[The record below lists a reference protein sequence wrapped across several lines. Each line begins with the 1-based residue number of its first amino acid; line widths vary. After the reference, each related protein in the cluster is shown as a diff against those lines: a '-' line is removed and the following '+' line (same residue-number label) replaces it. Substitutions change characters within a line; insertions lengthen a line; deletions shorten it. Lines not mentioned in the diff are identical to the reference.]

1 MSDTVLQER
10 DEQGVLRITFNR
22 PAKKNAFNDEQ
33 WDAASAALRAAR
45 EDERV
50 AAVVVSGAGN
60 DFSAGVD
67 LSSFGQA
74 PVRTDEHPSAYH
86 AFMAELVEFD
96 KPLLAA
102 AKGVG
107 VGIGC
112 TLLLH
117 CDVVYVGES
126 VRLRLP
132 FVALGL
138 VPEAASS
145 YLLPALLGP
154 RLAGE
159 LLFTAEWIDAQ
170 RAVEVGIATRAYPD
184 AELLDATLQRARDIA
199 QFSVGSLQ
207 ATKRTVL
214 AARHAAM
221 KAALVVEDQQMMSQV
236 GSPENME
243 ALQAFLEK
251 RKPDF
256 RKLRGAS

>member
-1 MSDTVLQER
+1 MSDTILKQL
-10 DEQGVLRITFNR
+10 DEHGVLLVTFNR
-22 PAKKNAFNDEQ
+22 PTKKNAFNDEQ
-33 WDAASAALRAAR
+33 WDAASNALRGAR
-45 EDERV
+45 DDGKV
-50 AAVVVSGAGN
+50 AAVVVTGSGN

-74 PVRTDEHPSAYH
+74 PPRTDGHPSAYH
-86 AFMAELVEFD
+86 AFMQELIEFD

-112 TLLLH
+112 TLLFH

-126 VRLRLP
+126 VRLRMP

-145 YLLPALLGP
+145 YMLSALVGP

-159 LLFTAEWIDAQ
+159 LLFTAEWIDAA
-170 RAVEVGIATRAYPD
+170 RAVEVGIATRTYPD
-184 AELLDATLQRARDIA
+184 AELLDATLAKAREIA
-199 QFSVGSLQ
+199 QFAVASLQ

-214 AARHAAM
+214 AGRKAAM
-221 KAALVVEDQQMMSQV
+221 KAALIAEDEGMAQQV
-236 GSPENME
+236 GSPENLE
-243 ALQAFLEK
+243 AFQAFMEK

-256 RKLRGAS
+256 RKLRPS

>member
-1 MSDTVLQER
+1 MSDTIQRQL
-10 DEQGVLRITFNR
+10 DEQGVLLITFNR

-33 WDAASAALRAAR
+33 WDAASLALREAR
-45 EDERV
+45 SDGAV
-50 AAVVVSGAGN
+50 AVVVVSGAGA

-67 LSSFGQA
+67 LGSFGQA
-74 PVRTDEHPSAYH
+74 PARNDGHPSAYH
-86 AFMAELVEFD
+86 AFMAELIEFD

-117 CDVVYVGES
+117 CDVVYVGET

-145 YLLPALLGP
+145 YLLQALMGP

-159 LLFTAEWIDAQ
+159 LLFTAEWIDAR
-170 RAVEVGIATRAYPD
+170 RAVEVGLATRSYPD
-184 AELLDATLQRARDIA
+184 AELLDATMAKAREMA
-199 QFSVGSLQ
+199 EFSVGSLQ
-207 ATKRTVL
+207 ATKRTLL
-214 AARHAAM
+214 AARQAAM
-221 KAALVVEDQQMMSQV
+221 KAALAAEDAGMMSQV
-236 GSPENME
+236 GSAENLE
-243 ALQAFLEK
+243 AFQAFMEK

-256 RKLRGAS
+256 RKLRRN

>member
-1 MSDTVLQER
+1 MSDTILREL
-10 DEQGVLRITFNR
+10 DEHGVLLVTFNR

-33 WDAASAALRAAR
+33 WDAASAALREARADAA
-45 EDERV
+45 V
-50 AAVVVSGAGN
+50 AVVVVTGAGA

-67 LSSFGQA
+67 LASFGQA
-74 PVRTDEHPSAYH
+74 PARDDGFPSAYH
-86 AFMAELVEFD
+86 AFMATLLEFD

-145 YLLPALLGP
+145 YLLQALLGP

-159 LLFTAEWIDAQ
+159 LLFTAEWIDAR
-170 RAVEVGIATRAYPD
+170 RAVEVGIATRAFAD
-184 AELLDATLQRARDIA
+184 SELLDATLAKAREMA
-199 QFSVGSLQ
+199 QFAVGSLQ
-207 ATKRTVL
+207 ATKQTLL
-214 AARHAAM
+214 AARAAAM
-221 KAALVVEDQQMMSQV
+221 QAALRAEDAGMAKQV
-236 GSPENME
+236 GSAENLE
-243 ALQAFLEK
+243 AFQAFLEK

-256 RKLRGAS
+256 RKLRS